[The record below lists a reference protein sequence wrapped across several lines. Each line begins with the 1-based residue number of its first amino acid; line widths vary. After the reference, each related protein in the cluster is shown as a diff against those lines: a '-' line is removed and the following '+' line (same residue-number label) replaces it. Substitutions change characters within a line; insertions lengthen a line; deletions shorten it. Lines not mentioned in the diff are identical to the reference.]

1 MTGGHGGPDRG
12 RWGNLSP
19 EERIAEHMTEIVDA
33 AAQVRDVL
41 AAEPY
46 LPSVAMFDLRA
57 AVTIIETIAREL
69 LVVLPACGPPPQ
81 RDPEL
86 AEVLDAVAGRLARV
100 ARLRGDVRDT
110 ALGSIEDFAAPYALA
125 FFYEIERLEKLLGG
139 KRT

>member
-1 MTGGHGGPDRG
+1 MSGWHGGSDPG

-19 EERIAEHMTEIVDA
+19 EERIAGHMTDIVDA
-33 AAQVRDVL
+33 AGHVRDVL

-57 AVTIIETIAREL
+57 AVTIIETIAHEL
-69 LVVLPACGPPPQ
+69 LVALPACGPPPQ

-86 AEVLDAVAGRLARV
+86 AEVLDAVADRIAR
-100 ARLRGDVRDT
+100 ASRLRGEARDT

-125 FFYEIERLEKLLGG
+125 FFYEIERLEKLPGR